1 LILTLANMGMGHYS
15 RAWSLI
21 GQAARAAIDL
31 NLDRPMDLVSNS
43 TKARSRSKHVF
54 LGCFVLDTLVAA
66 RLKRRP
72 HLRTDDIDAIGL
84 VEEDGLEEWDPWT
97 DCLTVRRGSS
107 GSSRVP
113 ASILST
119 FNRLIQVLKSL
130 NDATCVPA
138 GADCMQASAT
148 LLETLQTWSQSQPR
162 SFLDSL
168 SSNSEHSPSLLPHQ
182 NHLYNIYFTTL
193 AASQLLSRGNEYE
206 ALDLEPCTR
215 SAKHVVGLINQH
227 SNNFGLLIVP
237 PTYEYFVKTAY
248 DVVHAVQSS
257 IESTHII
264 LNDWKRNLDHCLDAM
279 EPAWPVFESFKTS
292 ITYQS
297 TSEARRQSQVAFDL
311 ISGISQDTDTPMS
324 GGKTPQSMASYETM
338 SSQSPQI
345 FRTMARPETSQQ
357 QRTSMQSLKAQEP
370 RTSSFGQ
377 SSGHGLPQNPLNI
390 YENAHAPYLQN
401 KRPSTGTDKPSVP
414 VTSLQSQASFNI
426 APPNNPQLHRSLT
439 MSSAD
444 VEFDPMF
451 NELMRLDATEW
462 YVPRFYPM
470 SHN

>member
-1 LILTLANMGMGHYS
+1 MGQYG

-21 GQAARAAIDL
+21 GQAVRAAVDL
-31 NLDRPMDLVSNS
+31 HLDRPMDLVSNS

-107 GSSRVP
+107 GNSRVP

-138 GADCMQASAT
+138 DVNCMQASTT
-148 LLETLQTWSQSQPR
+148 LLEKLKTWSQSQPG
-162 SFLDSL
+162 SFLDLL
-168 SSNSEHSPSLLPHQ
+168 SSNGAQSSFLLPHQ

-206 ALDLEPCTR
+206 AVDLEPCTR

-257 IESTHII
+257 IESTHIV
-264 LNDWKRNLDHCLDAM
+264 LNDWKRTLDHCLDTM
-279 EPAWPVFESFKTS
+279 EPAWPIFESFKTS

-297 TSEARRQSQVAFDL
+297 ASEARRQSQVAFDL

-324 GGKTPQSMASYETM
+324 GGKTPQSMASYETL
-338 SSQSPQI
+338 SSHSPQN
-345 FRTMARPETSQQ
+345 FRTMARPETVQQ
-357 QRTSMQSLKAQEP
+357 PRNTMQSFKTQAP
-370 RTSSFGQ
+370 RSSSFGQ

-401 KRPSTGTDKPSVP
+401 KRPSTSATDKSSAP
-414 VTSLQSQASFNI
+414 VASLQPQEFFNI

-462 YVPRFYPM
+462 YV
-470 SHN
+470 